1 MNELVDAITAIIM
14 PYNCTSSYYVFNQH
28 NFIEVIIIMFR

>member
-1 MNELVDAITAIIM
+1 MNELVDAITAIM